1 MDTNNYIGSF
11 AQENVTFQTVV
22 VTSSSYGDNF
32 KRVMIF
38 TEKSLI
44 TDTDYLLPVDG
55 SDTVKA
61 ATVTVDD
68 YASVTTG
75 ILQSWLTD
83 LFANGETEDVYLVI
97 NGDDAL
103 TAELQEEAYELLKA
117 HAYFKTVCVPDTT
130 TDPQTP
136 DLAELDASRF
146 NTLASA
152 LAQLCV
158 VDKEVLSSPVLAPI
172 STALAAN
179 YADDPRYIALKD
191 KFVFMSYHQDATRNA
206 ALYALGLALSIN
218 NTSGTPV
225 GNSFDMVKSNGIT
238 SNGLKK
244 VVRSTLNA
252 AYIQTWKA
260 IGDNSSNVAA
270 ESDRDLMGNYM
281 EVLWLKAR
289 IAYMVKVEVAVL
301 MTTVN
306 FYKNESN
313 YQQILAILG
322 NNLGAFKGRLTNIH
336 IIAPSFDQLPSSA
349 SDRLVIDNAWKATYV
364 DHTRQVDIS
373 GTLYVGEE

>member
-1 MDTNNYIGSF
+1 M
-11 AQENVTFQTVV
+11 
-22 VTSSSYGDNF
+22 
-32 KRVMIF
+32 
-38 TEKSLI
+38 
-44 TDTDYLLPVDG
+44 
-55 SDTVKA
+55 
-61 ATVTVDD
+61 
-68 YASVTTG
+68 
-75 ILQSWLTD
+75 
-83 LFANGETEDVYLVI
+83 FANGETEDVYLVI
-97 NGDDAL
+97 NGDDTL

-136 DLAELDASRF
+136 DLAALDASRF

-152 LAQLCV
+152 LALLCV
-158 VDKEVLSSPVLAPI
+158 VDKEVLSSPVLAPL
-172 STALAAN
+172 STTLAAN

-206 ALYALGLALSIN
+206 ALYALGLALSTN
-218 NTSGTPV
+218 NASGTPI

-238 SNGLKK
+238 TNGLKK

-306 FYKNESN
+306 FYKNDSN
-313 YQQILAILG
+313 YRKILDILSS
-322 NNLGAFKGRLTNIH
+322 NLSAFSGRLSNILVT
-336 IIAPSFDQLPSSA
+336 APTFDNLPSSA
-349 SDRLVIDNAWKATYV
+349 SDKLVIDNAWQATYV
-364 DHTRQVDIS
+364 DHVRKVDIS
-373 GTLYVGEE
+373 GTLYIGEE

>member
-11 AQENVTFQTVV
+11 AQENVNFQTVV
-22 VTSSSYGDNF
+22 VENSSYGDNF

-44 TDTDYLLPVDG
+44 SDTTALLPVDG

-61 ATVTVDD
+61 ATVNVNNFADI
-68 YASVTTG
+68 TTG

-83 LFANGETEDVYLVI
+83 LFANGETEEAYCVI
-97 NGDDAL
+97 NGDDEL
-103 TAELQEEAYELLKA
+103 TAQLQEDAYELLKA
-117 HAYFKTVCVPDTT
+117 HAYFKTVCIPDTST
-130 TDPQTP
+130 TPGTP
-136 DLAELDASRF
+136 DLEALDASRF

-172 STALAAN
+172 STAVATD
-179 YADDPRYIALKD
+179 YAMDPRYIALKD
-191 KFVFMSYHQDATRNA
+191 KFVFMSYHQDTTRNA
-206 ALYALGLALSIN
+206 ALYALGLALSTN

-225 GNSFDMVKSNGIT
+225 SNSFDMVKSNGIT

-244 VVRSTLNA
+244 PVRTQLNNA
-252 AYIQTWKA
+252 FIQTWKS
-260 IGDNSSNVAA
+260 IGDNSSNAAA
-270 ESDRDLMGNYM
+270 EGDRDLMGNYI

-313 YQQILAILG
+313 YEQILGILS
-322 NNLGAFKGRLTNIH
+322 NNLAAFKGRLTGIG
-336 IIAPSFDQLPSSA
+336 ITAPTFDALPASA
-349 SDRLVIDNAWKATYV
+349 SDRLVIQNAWCATYV

-373 GTLYVGEE
+373 GTLYIGEE